1 MTADKAR
8 YRIQIEATP
17 QFLADESDPDSDRYV
32 FAYTITV
39 ENTGEVAAQLISR
52 HWIITDADLHVQEVR
67 GQGVVGEQPTLK
79 PGERFQYTS
88 GCALNTPFGSMRGSY
103 RMRAADGT
111 EFDADIPEFAL
122 AGPRTLH

>member
-1 MTADKAR
+1 MPADNAR
-8 YRIQIEATP
+8 YRIRVEAVP
-17 QFLADESDPDSDRYV
+17 QFLAEESDPAADRYV

-39 ENTGEVAAQLISR
+39 ENTGEVPAQLISR
-52 HWIITDADLHVQEVR
+52 HWIITDAEARVQEVR
-67 GQGVVGEQPTLK
+67 GQGVVGEQPVLR

-88 GCALNTPFGSMRGSY
+88 GCALTTPVGSMRGSY

-111 EFDADIPEFAL
+111 EFDAPIPEFAL